1 MQGRFIDSA
10 NRRAAARDEAK
21 RTGEYYTPEE
31 VRGYVALFEIEDRYT
46 VTSLAIRHRWE
57 DDYH

>member
-21 RTGEYYTPEE
+21 RTGEYYQPEE
-31 VRGYVALFEIEDRYT
+31 IRGYVALSEIEDGYT
-46 VTSLAIRHRWE
+46 ATILAIRHQRE